1 MRPDIRWIVRALFSI
16 RDAISLYIIPPL
28 GGKVCPEFRARFCTP
43 GDGLPEISGIKNDFG
58 MASSASWLMIPAP
71 FPTLF
76 FVTKNFFIL
85 FLLSLQQQ
93 TDFKQ
98 L

>member
-1 MRPDIRWIVRALFSI
+1 
-16 RDAISLYIIPPL
+16 
-28 GGKVCPEFRARFCTP
+28 
-43 GDGLPEISGIKNDFG
+43 